1 MAMMETIKELNVIIS
16 VKASYVV
23 TIGTT
28 SFTQEVAT
36 PTQHLLCIQIIA
48 YIGPTLYRQ
57 EVGKAPPSQKN
68 SRVFFISTFLSR
80 FR

>member
-28 SFTQEVAT
+28 SFTQEAAT
-36 PTQHLLCIQIIA
+36 PTQHLLCIQIIS
-48 YIGPTLYRQ
+48 YPGPTLYRQ
-57 EVGKAPPSQKN
+57 EVGKAPPLQKK
-68 SRVFFISTFLSR
+68 SRVFIFTISFPV
-80 FR
+80 